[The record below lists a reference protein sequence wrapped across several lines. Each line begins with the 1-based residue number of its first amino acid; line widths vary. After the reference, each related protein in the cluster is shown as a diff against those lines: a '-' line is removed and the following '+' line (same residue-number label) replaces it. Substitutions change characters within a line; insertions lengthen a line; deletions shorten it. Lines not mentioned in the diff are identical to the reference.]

1 MLKKVNVID
10 YSEKSSL
17 LSSIIFFILGCV
29 LFTNPGGIVEFIAYI
44 LGGVLII
51 VGIIDYLSYRKTYK
65 NLNIANNSLLVTSIV
80 LVILGIISIV
90 CSGVIETVVRLI
102 IGSWVLYSGIMR
114 LIYTLNSKE
123 NSFTS
128 RLIVSILLIICGLYI
143 ILKTNL
149 VFKFIGLALIFY
161 SILEIIGFISYT
173 KKIEVLGLLFFKI
186 IYLHIFSNLF
196 HFFNCFISCSFCS
209 FF

>member
-102 IGSWVLYSGIMR
+102 IGSWV
-114 LIYTLNSKE
+114 
-123 NSFTS
+123 
-128 RLIVSILLIICGLYI
+128 
-143 ILKTNL
+143 
-149 VFKFIGLALIFY
+149 FY
-161 SILEIIGFISYT
+161 MI
-173 KKIEVLGLLFFKI
+173 
-186 IYLHIFSNLF
+186 N
-196 HFFNCFISCSFCS
+196 NQ
-209 FF
+209 

>member
-1 MLKKVNVID
+1 M
-10 YSEKSSL
+10 
-17 LSSIIFFILGCV
+17 
-29 LFTNPGGIVEFIAYI
+29 
-44 LGGVLII
+44 
-51 VGIIDYLSYRKTYK
+51 
-65 NLNIANNSLLVTSIV
+65 LVTSIV

-173 KKIEVLGLLFFKI
+173 KK
-186 IYLHIFSNLF
+186 
-196 HFFNCFISCSFCS
+196 
-209 FF
+209 

>member
-149 VFKFIGLALIFY
+149 VFKFIGLALIFRNNRIY
-161 SILEIIGFISYT
+161 ILY

>member
-161 SILEIIGFISYT
+161 SRLERQIV
-173 KKIEVLGLLFFKI
+173 VLNVVGSSHRSFRTS
-186 IYLHIFSNLF
+186 IFQNNLF
-196 HFFNCFISCSFCS
+196 AYFF
-209 FF
+209 

>member
-29 LFTNPGGIVEFIAYI
+29 FFTNPGGIVEFIAYI

-173 KKIEVLGLLFFKI
+173 KK
-186 IYLHIFSNLF
+186 
-196 HFFNCFISCSFCS
+196 
-209 FF
+209 

>member
-173 KKIEVLGLLFFKI
+173 KNRSFRTS
-186 IYLHIFSNLF
+186 IFQNNLF
-196 HFFNCFISCSFCS
+196 AYFF
-209 FF
+209 